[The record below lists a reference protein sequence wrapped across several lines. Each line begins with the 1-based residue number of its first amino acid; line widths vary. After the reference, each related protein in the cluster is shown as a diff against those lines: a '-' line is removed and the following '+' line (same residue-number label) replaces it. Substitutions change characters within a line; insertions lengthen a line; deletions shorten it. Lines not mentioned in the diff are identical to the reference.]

1 MTKIEVI
8 SQKPSKNW
16 IFGKNGHFLTVFG
29 QKWPIFEFFSKIRLE
44 HFFTL
49 PKPYLTAKYQKK
61 LMNGYWE
68 NAWRTHVH
76 TYIRT
81 GVNLKVCLSA
91 RPKIEV
97 ISQKPSKTRFL
108 AKKAI
113 FWHFLAKK
121 TQFWIFPQVPLRI
134 HASRHLGEDFRKF
147 PAKTNDKNW
156 RY

>member
-1 MTKIEVI
+1 MTKNEVI
-8 SQKPSKNW
+8 SKNPSKNC
-16 IFGKNGHFLTVFG
+16 IFRKNGHFLTVFG

-68 NAWRTHVH
+68 NAWRTYVRTYVH

-81 GVNLKVCLSA
+81 GVNLMVCLSA

-97 ISQKPSKTRFL
+97 ISQKPSKNWIFGKMAIFWQFL
-108 AKKAI
+108 AKNGQFFNFSQKSAWNI
-113 FWHFLAKK
+113 FLHSLSP
-121 TQFWIFPQVPLRI
+121 T
-134 HASRHLGEDFRKF
+134 
-147 PAKTNDKNW
+147 
-156 RY
+156 